1 MYITSLRGVWPWYVF
16 VLVLELTLTFRVV
29 TQSTD
34 AINKLIFDGLS
45 TIRGKLVNETERII
59 SALDLYPP
67 ADCGLSDNEKDAYV
81 QERATLLL
89 DDTNLSKYALHGYDP
104 DRGKILVYSAPPFF
118 DLHKDFWF
126 GHNSPFL
133 DPQSQ
138 SLISSISWHMYS
150 ITGAAVSDGF
160 VVSNEN

>member
-34 AINKLIFDGLS
+34 AINKLVFDGLS

-81 QERATLLL
+81 QERA
-89 DDTNLSKYALHGYDP
+89 
-104 DRGKILVYSAPPFF
+104 VFF
-118 DLHKDFWF
+118 DK
-126 GHNSPFL
+126 
-133 DPQSQ
+133 
-138 SLISSISWHMYS
+138 
-150 ITGAAVSDGF
+150 
-160 VVSNEN
+160 